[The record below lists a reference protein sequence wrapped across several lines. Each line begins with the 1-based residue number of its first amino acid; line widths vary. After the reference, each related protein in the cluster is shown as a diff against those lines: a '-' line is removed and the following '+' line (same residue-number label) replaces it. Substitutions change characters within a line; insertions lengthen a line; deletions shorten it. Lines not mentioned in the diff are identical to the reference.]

1 MTNREKNGKRKETA
15 VRTKKLVNAMTV
27 MIPDEVEVENRH

>member
-1 MTNREKNGKRKETA
+1 MTNREKNGKQKETA
-15 VRTKKLVNAMTV
+15 VRTKKLVNAMV